1 MVHLSLLTLD
11 AKIIKLDGNTS
22 DRLSSYSTSL
32 FPNMDDDSENE
43 VNSEIE
49 NEVEKE
55 EEAERVRKSR
65 SRISTQD
72 PGKCKDVF
80 MSCKFFGR
88 FIIF

>member
-1 MVHLSLLTLD
+1 MVHVSLLTLD

-43 VNSEIE
+43 ANS
-49 NEVEKE
+49 EVEKE
-55 EEAERVRKSR
+55 VEKEGGKEGGKEGEAERVREPR

-72 PGKCKDVF
+72 PG
-80 MSCKFFGR
+80 
-88 FIIF
+88 ILI